1 MIPFSRI
8 KLKFSLPVLR
18 LSFHLQ
24 VASSDDKSRESV
36 DKDEELRVSE
46 LLAALVVFI
55 STILSCNNSLLKH
68 TPG

>member
-8 KLKFSLPVLR
+8 KLKFNLRVFR

-24 VASSDDKSRESV
+24 VASSDDKRRESI
-36 DKDEELRVSE
+36 DKDEELRVGE
-46 LLAALVVFI
+46 LLAAFVIFV